1 MISRDYMPAKDL
13 FGQAF
18 LDFYEGKRHSSQIER
33 DDGYADDHMIGQ
45 YFNDYDDFPEAER
58 MALRHAKGR
67 VLDIGVGAGRH
78 SLYLQQK
85 GLDVVGIDI
94 SDKAL
99 DVCRRRGVRKLRK
112 MSACDLRFERDSF
125 DTAIAFCNNFGLC
138 GSMKGV
144 QGMMVRLHRIISDD
158 GVFLAE
164 SIHPTDTNMRAHLRY
179 HKMNIARGRPPGQV
193 RLRIKYRGKAS
204 GWFDLLMVTP
214 EEMRQICD
222 KTGWKISR
230 TYRGKPMY
238 VYVLKK
244 A

>member
-1 MISRDYMPAKDL
+1 MPAKDL

-18 LDFYEGKRHSSQIER
+18 LDFYEGKKYPSQIER
-33 DDGYADDHMIGQ
+33 DDGYVDDHDIGQ
-45 YFNDYDDFPEAER
+45 YFNACDKFPDAEKK
-58 MALRHAKGR
+58 ALRHAKGR

-78 SLYLQQK
+78 SLYLQEK

-99 DVCRRRGVRKLRK
+99 EVCRRRGVRKLRK
-112 MSACDLRFERDSF
+112 MSACDLRFKRDSF
-125 DTAIAFCNNFGLC
+125 DSAMAFCNNFGLC

-144 QGMMVRLHRIISDD
+144 QGMLTRLHRIISDD

-164 SIHPTDTNMRAHLRY
+164 SVHPTDTRKRAHLRY

-193 RLRIKYRGKAS
+193 RIRIKYKGKA
-204 GWFDLLMVTP
+204 GEWFDLLMVTP
-214 EEMRQICD
+214 EEMRELCD
-222 KTGWKISR
+222 RTGWRIAR
-230 TYRGKPMY
+230 TYKGAPMY